1 MDNELAILALINDK
15 HKFKKKELIDFFSGL
30 NSIENFF
37 MNPPDSTKIQ
47 NDRRYSK
54 ISKKITSMLELYSDT
69 DFKAYKNEI
78 LRVEHSGINLITYY
92 SANYPEKLRGIPN
105 PPFLL
110 YHKGELM
117 DFTNC
122 VAIVGTR
129 NLSHYGH
136 KRTRE
141 ISGIIAENGYKIVSG
156 LARGTDT
163 EAHCGAL
170 DVGGK
175 TIVILAGHIDEVY
188 PKENLKLVSDI
199 VKSGA
204 VFSEISTF
212 EKTHKAR
219 FIERNRLTS
228 GISECLIVIESNGN
242 GGTLQQINLAFKQ
255 GRKVFV
261 MEPLKTDKQ
270 ATEGFKKFIKLGA
283 TPFDSPDVILE
294 FLKNKKPEPRHVTL
308 YDFLG

>member
-1 MDNELAILALINDK
+1 MNNELAILALINDK
-15 HKFKKKELIDFFSGL
+15 HKFKKKELIDFFFGL
-30 NSIENFF
+30 SSIENFF
-37 MNPPDSTKIQ
+37 INPPNNIEIQ
-47 NDRRYSK
+47 NNHRYSK
-54 ISKKITSMLELYSDT
+54 ISKKITSILELYSKT
-69 DFKAYKNEI
+69 DFEAYKNEI
-78 LRVEHSGINLITYY
+78 LRVEHSGIDLITYY
-92 SANYPEKLRGIPN
+92 SENYPEKLRSISN

-117 DFTNC
+117 EFTNC

-163 EAHCGAL
+163 DAHCGAL

-175 TIVILAGHIDEVY
+175 TIAILAGHINDVY

-212 EKTHKAR
+212 EKTHRAR

-228 GISECLIVIESNGN
+228 GISECLIVIESNGS
-242 GGTLQQINLAFKQ
+242 GGTLQQINLAINQ

-261 MEPLKTDKQ
+261 MAPLKTDEQ
-270 ATEGFKKFIKLGA
+270 VTEGFKKIIRLGA
-283 TPFDSPDVILE
+283 TPFDSPDTILE

-308 YDFLG
+308 DDFLK

>member
-1 MDNELAILALINDK
+1 MNNELAILALINDK

-37 MNPPDSTKIQ
+37 MNPPDSMEIQ
-47 NDRRYSK
+47 NDQRYSK
-54 ISKKITSMLELYSDT
+54 ISKKITSMLELYSET
-69 DFKAYKNEI
+69 DFEAYKNEI

-92 SANYPEKLRGIPN
+92 SENYPEKLRDISN
-105 PPFLL
+105 SPFLL

-117 DFTNC
+117 EFTNC
-122 VAIVGTR
+122 VAIAGTR

-136 KRTRE
+136 QRTRE

-175 TIVILAGHIDEVY
+175 TIAVLAGHIDDVY

-204 VFSEISTF
+204 VFSEISTL
-212 EKTHKAR
+212 EKTHKSR

-228 GISECLIVIESNGN
+228 GISECLIVIESNGS
-242 GGTLQQINLAFKQ
+242 GGTLQQINLAVKQ

-294 FLKNKKPEPRHVTL
+294 FLKNKKQEPRHVTL
-308 YDFLG
+308 DDFLE

>member
-1 MDNELAILALINDK
+1 VWLLW
-15 HKFKKKELIDFFSGL
+15 
-30 NSIENFF
+30 
-37 MNPPDSTKIQ
+37 
-47 NDRRYSK
+47 
-54 ISKKITSMLELYSDT
+54 
-69 DFKAYKNEI
+69 
-78 LRVEHSGINLITYY
+78 EH
-92 SANYPEKLRGIPN
+92 
-105 PPFLL
+105 
-110 YHKGELM
+110 
-117 DFTNC
+117 
-122 VAIVGTR
+122 
-129 NLSHYGH
+129 
-136 KRTRE
+136 E

-170 DVGGK
+170 DVDGK
-175 TIVILAGHIDEVY
+175 TIAILAGHIDEVY

-242 GGTLQQINLAFKQ
+242 GGTLQQINLAVKQ
-255 GRKVFV
+255 GRKVFA
-261 MEPLKTDKQ
+261 MEPLKTDTQ

-308 YDFLG
+308 DDFLG